1 MKRTVSLILAI
12 FIAASINGQLVVV
25 PDIYPSDAVNNILL
39 GEGVVVSSITYTGS
53 PMQMGTFT
61 GLTGVGI
68 SAGIVLSSGA
78 VKSAEDSV
86 SVLVGD
92 TYSGDL
98 DLYQLIDSQGS
109 IYDLS
114 SLEFDFVPLGNYL
127 DFNFVFGSNEY
138 PEFVY
143 SNFFDPFGFF
153 ISGPG
158 INGPYS
164 NGAVNIA
171 VVPDTDPPMPV
182 TIDTVNDIT
191 NSDSY
196 VSNPNHDNIHL
207 DGHTTI
213 FTASLPNVTPG
224 SIYYVKL
231 VIADASD
238 HLYDSF
244 VFLDEGSFSSSL
256 VVNGS
261 LVDFDSDGFV
271 DVNDLFV
278 LIANYGCT
286 GSGCP
291 ADVNGD
297 QIVNVLDVQVFIAA
311 FGGAVDE

>member
-1 MKRTVSLILAI
+1 MKKIYTLILATI
-12 FIAASINGQLVVV
+12 MVASVKAQLSITPAPDPVDAIN
-25 PDIYPSDAVNNILL
+25 SILL
-39 GEGVVVSSITYTGS
+39 GEGVAVSSVTYVGN
-53 PMQMGTFT
+53 PLQIGTFT
-61 GLTGVGI
+61 GLTGVAI
-68 SAGIVLSSGA
+68 PSGIVLSTGA

-86 SVLVGD
+86 SVLTVD
-92 TYSGDL
+92 TYDGDL
-98 DLYQLIDSQGS
+98 DLLEVIDFQSS
-109 IYDLS
+109 LNDVA
-114 SLEFDFVPLGNYL
+114 SLEFDFVPLGNYV

-182 TIDTVNDIT
+182 TINTVNDIT

-196 VSNPNHDNIHL
+196 VANPNHDDLHL
-207 DGHTTI
+207 DGYTTL
-213 FTASLPNVTPG
+213 FTASLANVTPG
-224 SIYYVKL
+224 SVYHVKL

-238 HLYDSF
+238 RIYDSF
-244 VFLDEGSFSSSL
+244 VFLEEGSFSSSL

-261 LVDFDSDGFV
+261 LVDFDNDGFV

-278 LIANYGCT
+278 LVANYGCT
-286 GSGCP
+286 GSGYP

-297 QIVNVLDVQVFIAA
+297 QIVNVMDVQVFIAA
-311 FGGAVDE
+311 FGGAVD